1 VTDEDQLPEA
11 KRSRKPMIV
20 GVACAALALGLA
32 AASYLSEAL
41 DPAAAF
47 FGVGALALIAVLS
60 LYRARLL
67 KPSRGT
73 IDVTSSVPLIRLG
86 VKNAARFPT
95 RSVLSAALV
104 ASATFVIVTVAVNRH
119 DATETEPRFFTG
131 NGGFRFIAET
141 DMPLHLDQLREV
153 NLGAS
158 RGFPL
163 RTKVGDDASCLNL
176 FRPSTPTLLGVPD
189 QFIKRGGFEIQSSLA
204 RPPYE
209 PEPLSDDWKKE
220 QALWRELYERMAI
233 GQWPKGGVAMPEF
246 TDGYPNE
253 TDNPWVV
260 LDREFP
266 DGEIPVFGDANSVM
280 WILHLGLGDT
290 LEIKDSQG
298 RPRKLL
304 IAGLLTRSIFQSQLL
319 MSEKNFLELFPD
331 HDGFNTF
338 LLQTTDATLGTQL
351 EEQWADYGFD
361 ATTTGERLAG
371 YLVVENT
378 YLSTF
383 QTLGGLGLLLGVLGL
398 AVVMVRNVLERR
410 GELALLQA
418 VGFGRRAVVHLVLA
432 ENGWL
437 LIFGV
442 LAGTGAA
449 LLAVLPRL
457 VAGLAHPPWGSLL
470 LTLSAIVLTGL
481 ISGAIAVR
489 KSMDQQLLASL
500 RRE

>member
-1 VTDEDQLPEA
+1 VRSLLAGTVTDEDQAPGA
-11 KRSRKPMIV
+11 RRSRRPLIV
-20 GVACAALALGLA
+20 GVVCAVLAVGLA
-32 AASYLSEAL
+32 AGSYLSDAL
-41 DPAAAF
+41 DPAVAF
-47 FGVGALALIAVLS
+47 FGVGALALIAVLA

-67 KPSRGT
+67 RPSRGT
-73 IDVTSSVPLIRLG
+73 IDVTSSVPLMRLG

-119 DATETEPRFFTG
+119 DATQAEPSMESG
-131 NGGFRFIAET
+131 DGGFRLIAES
-141 DMPLHLDQLREV
+141 DAPLHRTQLDEAELD
-153 NLGAS
+153 GALLYA
-158 RGFPL
+158 L
-163 RTKVGDDASCLNL
+163 RTKAGEDASCLNL
-176 FRPSTPTLLGVPD
+176 YRPTEPTLLGAPEDLVR
-189 QFIKRGGFEIQSSLA
+189 RGGFAFQGSLA
-204 RPPYE
+204 E
-209 PEPLSDDWKKE
+209 TPEE
-220 QALWRELYERMAI
+220 EA
-233 GQWPKGGVAMPEF
+233 
-246 TDGYPNE
+246 
-253 TDNPWVV
+253 NPWLV
-260 LDREFP
+260 LEREFD
-266 DGEIPVFGDANSVM
+266 DGAIPVFGDANSVM
-280 WILHLGLGDT
+280 WILHLGLGDRMDYT
-290 LEIKDSQG
+290 DALG
-298 RPRKLL
+298 RERKLV
-304 IAGLLTRSIFQSQLL
+304 IAGLLSRSIFQSQLIA
-319 MSEKNFLELFPD
+319 SETNFLSLEPD
-331 HDGFNTF
+331 HSGYNTF
-338 LLQTTDATLGTQL
+338 LMETNDAAVGAGL

-378 YLSTF
+378 YLNTF

-437 LIFGV
+437 LVFGV
-442 LAGTGAA
+442 LAGSGAA

-489 KSMDQQLLASL
+489 RSMDQDLLPSL
-500 RRE
+500 RQE